1 MTESDVLLRDAC
13 VLAEE
18 MIYEELLK
26 KFDDKSVIIPKGQFE
41 RIQKIIYGQPVNLS
55 CGDDTKIKDK
65 KATSKRIKT
74 ALLIAALLIILLS
87 VSATAFSPLRDFFTK
102 IYKDCTE
109 FVFNITN
116 KNDYLFA
123 EYTYIPE
130 GYKKVK
136 DIRVKAAC
144 SQTLLY
150 TNEKKQIKI
159 LTIKNL
165 NSSTVIDTENTET
178 GNIMIDG
185 SNGYYSITKTS
196 IILVWS
202 TGKYHHC
209 LTADFN
215 GENVNLETLVKIA
228 QSRQPIK

>member
-1 MTESDVLLRDAC
+1 MTDSDIVLRDAC

-55 CGDDTKIKDK
+55 CGDDKKIKDK

-109 FVFNITN
+109 IVFNITN

-136 DIRVKAAC
+136 DIRVKTVG
-144 SQTLLY
+144 SQY
-150 TNEKKQIKI
+150 VVYRKENKKI
-159 LTIKNL
+159 TIQTYKN
-165 NSSTVIDTENTET
+165 NKSSFFIDTENTET

-185 SNGYYSITKTS
+185 SNGYYSKTKTS

-202 TGKYHHC
+202 TGKYGHC
-209 LTADFN
+209 LTADLN
-215 GENVNLETLVKIA
+215 SDVTSIETLVKIA
-228 QSRQPIK
+228 QSRQSVK